1 MNAARTVR
9 TMRSHGGALRPSA
22 TGGATTTP
30 ETGTDR
36 IGRPGSSHAIWID
49 LENAPISCGVSETES
64 IAEPFGG
71 IFIADSSA
79 FAPQHALTRETDTVA
94 FPALRSSIR
103 PTAFEPTNTSP
114 NAIPSGGTANLG
126 AAIAAH
132 ATNRPPE
139 ITTNG
144 FTASEL
150 LAARNSSNETLRRRF
165 ICIATHLFVR
175 HHLRR
180 GSLRKEFAFLRCILA
195 RPAVLITSRFVC
207 DSCSFHH
214 DSSAKLFL
222 AYLTLFSH
230 SIKKF

>member
-1 MNAARTVR
+1 MPNWKLATLELATL
-9 TMRSHGGALRPSA
+9 SHWQHSQ
-22 TGGATTTP
+22 
-30 ETGTDR
+30 
-36 IGRPGSSHAIWID
+36 
-49 LENAPISCGVSETES
+49 
-64 IAEPFGG
+64 PFGG
-71 IFIADSSA
+71 ILGDDSSA

-175 HHLRR
+175 QDSRTRVAHPLARPSGHLRR

-214 DSSAKLFL
+214 DSSAKLVL
-222 AYLTLFSH
+222 AYQTL
-230 SIKKF
+230 